1 MQIRKF
7 IVEDRCEV
15 LGSFLFCSILLSGAL
30 LCFIHYRLCIHLNC
44 QNFSDANVKTS
55 FVWQRGHGRTFVC
68 GVNQSVFQTKTN
80 LDSALIRNGA
90 AINFTDRRIH
100 WSPFIWYSENSSF
113 FRIKTDRKCHKRL
126 FGERNKRFS
135 VLFRREKKVRYERA
149 MMFLVILSVY
159 WTTQPSVSAKN
170 KLVETRNKSTFRFGM
185 LKFLF
190 DF

>member
-1 MQIRKF
+1 M
-7 IVEDRCEV
+7 EDRCEILV
-15 LGSFLFCSILLSGAL
+15 SFLFCCILLIGAL

-44 QNFSDANVKTS
+44 QNLSDANVKTS
-55 FVWQRGHGRTFVC
+55 FELQRGHGGTFVC

-100 WSPFIWYSENSSF
+100 WSPFSWYSENSSF
-113 FRIKTDRKCHKRL
+113 LGSQLTENAIRGCLVNETRGFRCHFGGRKGEIRVGYDVFSYFVCLLNSSAKR
-126 FGERNKRFS
+126 EC
-135 VLFRREKKVRYERA
+135 
-149 MMFLVILSVY
+149 
-159 WTTQPSVSAKN
+159 KN
-170 KLVETRNKSTFRFGM
+170 KLVETRNKSSFWLGM